1 MEIKKVA
8 VIGAGLMGSGI
19 AAQVANAGFPVTL
32 LDIVPDG
39 AINRNVIAESAVSKM
54 LKPVKL
60 GSPTPLMHRSNA
72 KLITT
77 GNIEDNLDFIKDAD
91 LIIEVVLER
100 LDVKHDVFRK
110 IDKFR
115 KKGSIITSNTST
127 IPREQL
133 LEGMA
138 ESFAKDFMITHF
150 FNPPRYLRLLEIVS
164 GNEVS
169 QEKIQIVSDF
179 CDITLGKEVVVCND
193 TPGFIGN
200 RIGTYWTLVGM
211 VEAVKSGLTVE
222 EADAVMSRPIGAPK
236 TGLFGLADVVGIDL
250 IPHVTSS
257 MISNL
262 PKTDPY
268 CIAYSEQEKLGI
280 SQLFSDMVDS
290 GYTGR
295 KGKGGFYRLNLSS
308 GSKVKESRD
317 LKTGNYSRSI
327 KPKNLRSVKAAKK
340 GLRTLVEYDDKGGK
354 FAWQVLSKTLS
365 YAASLVPEITQNVV
379 NVDIAMKNGFLW
391 KKGPFEM
398 LDALG
403 PSWFVNKL
411 KSEGLDVPKILESV
425 GDGYFYSEN
434 ENNLNYFTIGGKY
447 EKVPKPEGYLSV
459 SDISRGKTAIFRNPS
474 IKLWDMGDEILLA
487 EFVSKMN
494 SIDPLIMEGLSEAAS
509 LCESGKF
516 KGLVI
521 GNDGTN
527 FSAGANL
534 GLASFICNVGAWG
547 EVDKFVEGGQL
558 TFMSLKHGSFP
569 VVGASSGL
577 ALGGGCEVLLACD
590 RIQAHSETY
599 IGLVEVGVGV
609 VPAWGGC
616 KEMIRRWN
624 ADSKSPKGPMGSI
637 VKIFENLGTAKVAS
651 SAQEARDMKFLL
663 EGDDITMNRS
673 RVLYDAKQTCLRLAD
688 GYVPPEINEY
698 QLPGLSGKAA
708 LDLAVS
714 DLVKSGHATP
724 HDVVVTDKLAYILT
738 GGDTDFLDKV
748 SEDKL
753 LEMERESFV
762 DLVKTEAT
770 LDRFEHMLTKGKPLR
785 N

>member
-1 MEIKKVA
+1 MKINNVA

-39 AINRNVIAESAVSKM
+39 ASNRNVIAESAVSKM

-60 GSPTPLMHRSNA
+60 GSPASLMHRRNA

-100 LDVKHDVFRK
+100 LDVKHNVFRK
-110 IDKFR
+110 IEEFR

-133 LEGMA
+133 VEGMA
-138 ESFAKDFMITHF
+138 KSFAKDFMITHF

-164 GNEVS
+164 GSEVS
-169 QEKIQIVSDF
+169 QEKVQIVSDF
-179 CDITLGKEVVVCND
+179 CDIHLGKEVVVCND

-262 PKTDPY
+262 PETDPY

-295 KGKGGFYRLNLSS
+295 KGKGGFYRLNSSS

-317 LKTGNYSRSI
+317 LKTGNYSKSI

-340 GLRTLVEYDDKGGK
+340 GLRALVEYDDKGGK

-365 YAASLVPEITQNVV
+365 YAASLVPEITQNIV

-391 KKGPFEM
+391 KKG
-398 LDALG
+398 
-403 PSWFVNKL
+403 
-411 KSEGLDVPKILESV
+411 
-425 GDGYFYSEN
+425 
-434 ENNLNYFTIGGKY
+434 
-447 EKVPKPEGYLSV
+447 
-459 SDISRGKTAIFRNPS
+459 
-474 IKLWDMGDEILLA
+474 LL
-487 EFVSKMN
+487 
-494 SIDPLIMEGLSEAAS
+494 I
-509 LCESGKF
+509 
-516 KGLVI
+516 
-521 GNDGTN
+521 
-527 FSAGANL
+527 
-534 GLASFICNVGAWG
+534 
-547 EVDKFVEGGQL
+547 
-558 TFMSLKHGSFP
+558 
-569 VVGASSGL
+569 
-577 ALGGGCEVLLACD
+577 
-590 RIQAHSETY
+590 
-599 IGLVEVGVGV
+599 
-609 VPAWGGC
+609 
-616 KEMIRRWN
+616 
-624 ADSKSPKGPMGSI
+624 
-637 VKIFENLGTAKVAS
+637 
-651 SAQEARDMKFLL
+651 
-663 EGDDITMNRS
+663 
-673 RVLYDAKQTCLRLAD
+673 
-688 GYVPPEINEY
+688 
-698 QLPGLSGKAA
+698 
-708 LDLAVS
+708 
-714 DLVKSGHATP
+714 
-724 HDVVVTDKLAYILT
+724 
-738 GGDTDFLDKV
+738 
-748 SEDKL
+748 
-753 LEMERESFV
+753 
-762 DLVKTEAT
+762 
-770 LDRFEHMLTKGKPLR
+770 
-785 N
+785 